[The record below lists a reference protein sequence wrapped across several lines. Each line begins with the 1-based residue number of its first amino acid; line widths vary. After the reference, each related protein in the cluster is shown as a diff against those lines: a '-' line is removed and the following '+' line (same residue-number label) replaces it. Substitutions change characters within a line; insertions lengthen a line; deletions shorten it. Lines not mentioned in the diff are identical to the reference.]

1 MKMAQLKAAKQLNLR
16 RKKKRQR
23 SGTSLVLSFPMFEQ
37 AKRNLIRFWSGDL
50 FICTFIMM
58 ESQLRFGAS

>member
-1 MKMAQLKAAKQLNLR
+1 
-16 RKKKRQR
+16 
-23 SGTSLVLSFPMFEQ
+23 MFEQ

-58 ESQLRFGAS
+58 ESQLRFGARLIEFEAKSGKWLLDLQFFLFPK